1 MERSIIKIILIP
13 FLSLLVG
20 IVESNDDVNNFGL
33 IVHGGAGSFS
43 GLDEETLN
51 SYKAG
56 INQALEAG
64 YEVLEKGGTSLDA
77 VTSAVV
83 ILEDLPLFNAGKGS
97 VYTEIETQEMDSS
110 IMDGKSGKGGAVAGV
125 SRVKNPIVLARKVM
139 EETEHVMLIGKGAEK
154 FAKEVGV
161 DLVDPSYFYSE
172 KNLNR
177 VRKSQKDKKLG
188 TVGASALDQYGNLA
202 AATSTGGR
210 TNKMTGRVGDSPIL
224 GAGTWA
230 QNELCAVSGTGHG
243 EYFMRLLT
251 AADVCKLMEYSG
263 LSLEESSN
271 SVVNKLTNLGAQG
284 GIISID
290 SHGNISAVVNTKAMA
305 RGYKTK
311 ETSKTLKIYQD
322 NYKSG

>member
-1 MERSIIKIILIP
+1 MERTIVKITLIP
-13 FLSLLVG
+13 LLCLLIGV
-20 IVESNDDVNNFGL
+20 VESNDEVSNFGL

-43 GLDEETLN
+43 NLDENTLN
-51 SYKAG
+51 SYKTG
-56 INQALEAG
+56 IDQALTAG
-64 YEVLEKGGTSLDA
+64 YEVLENGGSGVDA
-77 VTSAVV
+77 VTAAVI

-97 VYTEIETQEMDSS
+97 VYTEMETQEMDSS

-125 SRVKNPIVLARKVM
+125 SKVKNPIVLARKVM
-139 EETEHVMLIGKGAEK
+139 DETEHVMLIGEGAEK

-161 DLVDPSYFYSE
+161 ELVDPSYFYSE
-172 KNLNR
+172 KNLKR
-177 VRKSQKDKKLG
+177 VRKSKKDKKLG
-188 TVGASALDQYGNLA
+188 TVGAAALDKYGNLA

-230 QNELCAVSGTGHG
+230 QNDLCAVSGTGHG

-251 AADVCKLMEYSG
+251 AADVCKLMEYSN
-263 LSLEESSN
+263 LSLEDSSN

-290 SHGNISAVVNTKAMA
+290 SNGTISAVFNTKAMA
-305 RGYKTK
+305 RGYKTN
-311 ETSKTLKIYQD
+311 EISKTIKIYKD
-322 NYKSG
+322 K

>member
-1 MERSIIKIILIP
+1 MERSISKIILIP
-13 FLSLLVG
+13 FLSLM
-20 IVESNDDVNNFGL
+20 ICTVESKNKVNNFGL

-43 GLDEETLN
+43 GLDENTLN
-51 SYKAG
+51 SYKSG
-56 INQALEAG
+56 IDKALSAG
-64 YEVLEKGGTSLDA
+64 YEVLEQGGTSLDA
-77 VTSAVV
+77 VTSAVI

-125 SRVKNPIVLARKVM
+125 GRVKNPIILARKVM

-161 DLVDPSYFYSE
+161 ELVDPSYFYSE

-177 VRKSQKDKKLG
+177 VRKSKKDKKLG
-188 TVGASALDQYGNLA
+188 TVGAAALDQYGNLA

-230 QNELCAVSGTGHG
+230 QNEQCAVSGTGHG

-290 SHGNISAVVNTKAMA
+290 SSGAISAVFNTKAMA

-311 ETSKTLKIYQD
+311 EISKTIKIYED
-322 NYKSG
+322 K

>member
-13 FLSLLVG
+13 FLSLLIG
-20 IVESNDDVNNFGL
+20 TVESNDEVNNFGL

-43 GLDEETLN
+43 GLDENTLN
-51 SYKAG
+51 SYKSG
-56 INQALEAG
+56 INKALEAG

-77 VTSAVV
+77 VTSAVI

-110 IMDGKSGKGGAVAGV
+110 IMDGKTGKGGAVAGV
-125 SRVKNPIVLARKVM
+125 SIVKNPIVLARKVM
-139 EETEHVMLIGKGAEK
+139 EETEHVMLIGEGAEK

-161 DLVDPSYFYSE
+161 DLVDPSYFHSE

-177 VRKSQKDKKLG
+177 LRKSQKDKKLG

-263 LSLEESSN
+263 LSLEESGN
-271 SVVNKLTNLGAQG
+271 SVVNKLTKSGAEG

-290 SHGNISAVVNTKAMA
+290 SHGNISAVFNTKAMA
-305 RGYKTK
+305 RGYKTR
-311 ETSKTLKIYQD
+311 EISKTIKIYKD
-322 NYKSG
+322 K